1 MQAYSVLVLAMLMSS
16 LSFAKDCKRGSEK
29 DMENCLAQ
37 NSMKWA
43 LPVDASAENL
53 EKILTYPKIKKLM
66 TADEIEASTLFCQF
80 YLHEFSSPGSAKFMC
95 AKTTAE
101 GVLIDSKGNPVS
113 QAKSVSTRNM
123 KLTAVLNGLNVK
135 VDEGILL
142 DANGKALQKQNKDGI
157 DELVKAEELKIKYF
171 IDRNQFNEAG
181 IKRETVQLPL
191 GEKVIQLENVFVGPE
206 DVSVAR
212 WNEVFTEVA
221 STRLFALL
229 GLPADVM
236 VPVKQV
242 VCFGCDSHAKD
253 QKILSGGRISIYK
266 NAVLERKFQGT
277 KLGEQFSLNRVTS
290 RNFPNYKPEVQH
302 DYEALAIGLNLIAY
316 HHAISLQNR
325 LQCADGAFDKGTN
338 ICTAPVGL
346 VQDLGSSW
354 GGNHEG
360 DNRGI
365 LNLYSKGKVFRDAS
379 TCELFYKVGSDR
391 PREMLTGRFI
401 ENVSPQGLEKFKER
415 SAHITPELIRSILT
429 ISRFGDMQPAVRD
442 AAPGNSLDEKRAFV
456 IEQWVQSFMKKMN
469 EIHSTKCVQVDRFPS
484 SETKEIKKDI
494 KKYFKNVNPEERK
507 NILSQARVLDE
518 NYNPATISSVSVAEM
533 YEKACGVGFK
543 YEKIQ
548 VGDKTTFKWPRVE
561 CEYHQDDG
569 GLSGAS
575 SKFLCDFADSS
586 KKDGLITRKVKYARI
601 DVDPT
606 KKAEVIDATMAATLT
621 RMIGFHA
628 EMYCLAEVVCKNCPS
643 QSPWDDQRSS
653 TPKSKKDYVFPL
665 TMIEYPIKGF
675 TVTNPLLTA
684 NRNGMPQG
692 MHWDELRNVQG
703 GELSQTLRIEREA
716 WMLWVGVI
724 QHWDADPHNQRIM
737 CVKDGRDALENV
749 TCEKAIIYTHD
760 YGRSF
765 YRNFQFTLWKLT
777 QPMKEDENGCTS
789 NFGRMLFNGNPGP
802 GLVQFPHI
810 SREARDLLV
819 GRLEKL
825 TDQQL
830 ADIFQMSKGEEY
842 VKVKAS
848 EWVKVIRGK
857 TAQMKNATCADF
869 STGKS
874 ALGK

>member
-1 MQAYSVLVLAMLMSS
+1 MQAYSVLVLAMLLSAV
-16 LSFAKDCKRGSEK
+16 SFAKDCKKGSGK
-29 DMENCLAQ
+29 DMDNCLAQ

-43 LPVDASAENL
+43 FPVDASAENL
-53 EKILTYPKIKKLM
+53 EKIISYPKIKKLM
-66 TADEIEASTLFCQF
+66 TEEEIKASTLFCQF
-80 YLHEFSSPGSAKFMC
+80 YFHEFSSPGSAKFMC

-101 GVLIDSKGNPVS
+101 GVLLDSKGHPVD

-123 KLTAVLNGLNVK
+123 NLTTLLNGQTVK

-142 DANGKALQKQNKDGI
+142 DANGRALQKQKKDGT

-171 IDRNQFNEAG
+171 IDRSQFNEAG

-191 GEKVIQLENVFVGPE
+191 GEKTIPLENAFVGPL

-221 STRLFALL
+221 STRLFSLL
-229 GLPADVM
+229 GLPADV
-236 VPVKQV
+236 VIPVKQV

-253 QKILSGGRISIYK
+253 QKVLSLGRISIYR
-266 NAVLERKFQGT
+266 NAVLERKYEGT
-277 KLGEQFSLNRVTS
+277 KLGEQFSLNRVTA
-290 RNFPNYKPEVQH
+290 RNLPDYKPEVQY
-302 DYEALAIGLNLIAY
+302 DYEALALGLQLIAY

-325 LQCADGAFDKGTN
+325 LQCADGAYDKATN
-338 ICTAPVGL
+338 ICTTPVGL

-354 GGNHEG
+354 GGSAEG

-365 LNLYSKGKVFRDAS
+365 LSLYSKGKVFKDAS

-391 PREMLTGRFI
+391 PREMLTGRFL

-415 SAHITPELIRSILT
+415 SAHITPELIRAILT
-429 ISRFGDMQPAVRD
+429 VARYGDVQPSVRD
-442 AAPGNSLDEKRAFV
+442 AAPGNTLDEKRAFV
-456 IEQWVQSFMKKMN
+456 IEQWVQSFMKRMN
-469 EIHSTKCVQVDRFPS
+469 EIRATKCVQVDRFPS
-484 SETKEIKKDI
+484 SEKKDI
-494 KKYFKNVNPEERK
+494 KKHFKNVNPEERK
-507 NILSQARVLDE
+507 NILSQARVLNE
-518 NYNPATISSVSVAEM
+518 NFDAELISSVSVAEM
-533 YEKACGVGFK
+533 YEKACGPGFK

-548 VGDKTTFKWPRVE
+548 VGGKTTFKWPRIE

-586 KKDGLITRKVKYARI
+586 KKDGLITRKVKYSRV

-606 KKAEVIDATMAATLT
+606 KKAEVIDATMASTLT

-628 EMYCLAEVVCKNCPS
+628 ETYCLAEVICKNCPS
-643 QSPWDDQRSS
+643 QSPWDDARSS
-653 TPKSKKDYVFPL
+653 APKSDKDYVFPL

-675 TVTNPLLTA
+675 TVTNP
-684 NRNGMPQG
+684 GPHSKPQG
-692 MHWDELRNVQG
+692 MHWNELREVQG
-703 GELSQTLRIEREA
+703 GELSKTMRIEREA

-724 QHWDADPHNQRIM
+724 QHWDADPHNQRIL
-737 CVKDGRDALENV
+737 CVKEGRDSQDN
-749 TCEKAIIYTHD
+749 TICEKSIIYTHD

-765 YRNFQFTLWKLT
+765 YRNFQFTLWSLT

-819 GRLEKL
+819 SRLEKL

-830 ADIFQMSKGEEY
+830 VDVFQMSKGEEY
-842 VKVKAS
+842 VKVKAAD
-848 EWVKVIRGK
+848 WAKVIRKK
-857 TAQMKNATCADF
+857 TAMMKSAECSDF